1 MQNRLRR
8 FSFLALV
15 LAAGAGFE
23 TRLNAQIPASAP
35 ASQPGSST
43 LKTPP
48 PTTPRTV
55 APSIPRPAPA
65 PATPLTIVPE
75 PGVDIV
81 APGSARW
88 NAGEVDPA
96 TTPHLERVFTLQ
108 NTTPHPIVIGQLRGS
123 CGCETLLL
131 TKDNTPLRQTSLL
144 PGEKVQVRVSIRM
157 AGQHGGEM
165 HKMAWVYA
173 PGNTT
178 PLATL
183 DIALSVRTSI
193 IAAPSLLNFGALNGG
208 LNDSLPLTV
217 SMDAALT
224 PAGVLPPLVSSN
236 ADVSVVPEG
245 KPQQITRNGKAWTEQ
260 HYRVALRS
268 PSRHGPL
275 TGALRFTTPASANA
289 AGNRAHLA
297 TNASAP
303 ASGGTAA
310 VSQEPAI
317 AFSIPIVGEVSG
329 GIAFAPK
336 TVYFGSLMEGTGAA
350 RQVMLSGSSP
360 LNPQKLTITTSS
372 PWVSATLVSGREA
385 PAGSHANVSVVGVTL
400 SRDTPVGPLQA
411 QVIVTMPT
419 GEKLLLPIIADVTAK
434 R

>member
-245 KPQQITRNGKAWTEQ
+245 KPQQIHAQRQG
-260 HYRVALRS
+260 VD
-268 PSRHGPL
+268 
-275 TGALRFTTPASANA
+275 
-289 AGNRAHLA
+289 
-297 TNASAP
+297 
-303 ASGGTAA
+303 GTALPGRPSLA
-310 VSQEPAI
+310 LASRAAHGRAAI
-317 AFSIPIVGEVSG
+317 HNAGKRQCGRKPGAFGDKRIRAGKRGNSRR
-329 GIAFAPK
+329 IA
-336 TVYFGSLMEGTGAA
+336 GAGH
-350 RQVMLSGSSP
+350 RV
-360 LNPQKLTITTSS
+360 
-372 PWVSATLVSGREA
+372 
-385 PAGSHANVSVVGVTL
+385 
-400 SRDTPVGPLQA
+400 
-411 QVIVTMPT
+411 
-419 GEKLLLPIIADVTAK
+419 
-434 R
+434 